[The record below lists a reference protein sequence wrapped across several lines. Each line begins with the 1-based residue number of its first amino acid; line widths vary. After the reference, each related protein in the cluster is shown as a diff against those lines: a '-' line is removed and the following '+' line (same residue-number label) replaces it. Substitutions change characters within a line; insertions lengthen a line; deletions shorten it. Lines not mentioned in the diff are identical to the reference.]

1 MVLVLSGDDI
11 SEVLTMDDTIGA
23 VENAFRDLHSKAR
36 LPARTVM
43 EFPEVDGWMAIMPSS
58 LKTLGALG
66 TKVVTVFKNNPQ
78 KSKPTTM
85 ATMLLNDANT
95 GEPLAIMEAGLITA
109 MRTGGAS
116 AIASKYLARKDSS
129 VVGIFGAGMQ
139 ARFQLLGVSRI
150 RNLRTVKL
158 YAPTRAKSEALARE
172 MARTLGADVG
182 IVNSSKKVVEGS
194 DVIITA
200 TTSPTPVFDGRWLEG
215 GTHISAI
222 GAHTKSTRELDTYT
236 MANAK
241 VVVESRE
248 VALVEAGEIL
258 IPMSEGKM
266 KKDQIYADL
275 SELVAG
281 KKKGR
286 TSNREITVYKG
297 CGIAI
302 EDLAT
307 AKLAYDIA
315 LKEGL
320 GKNVPL

>member
-1 MVLVLSGDDI
+1 MVLVLARDDI
-11 SEVLTMDDTIGA
+11 SAILTIDDTINA
-23 VENAFRDLHSKAR
+23 VKNAFRELHSKAR

-43 EFPEVDGWMAIMPSS
+43 EFPEIDGWMAIMPSS
-58 LKTLGALG
+58 LKSLGALG

-109 MRTGGAS
+109 MRTGAAS
-116 AIASKYLARKDSS
+116 AIATKHLARKDSS
-129 VVGIFGAGMQ
+129 TVGIFGAGTQ
-139 ARFQLLGVSRI
+139 AKFQLLGVSRI
-150 RNLRTVKL
+150 RNLRTVKI
-158 YAPTRAKSEALARE
+158 YAQTRAKSEALAKE
-172 MARTLGADVG
+172 MARTLDADVR
-182 IVNSSKKVVEGS
+182 IVNSSKEAVKGS

-200 TTSPTPVFDGRWLEG
+200 TTSPTPVFDGRWLED
-215 GTHISAI
+215 GTHVNAI
-222 GAHTKSTRELDTYT
+222 GAHTKSTRELDTYA
-236 MANAK
+236 MAKAK
-241 VVVESRE
+241 IVVESRE
-248 VALVEAGEIL
+248 VALAEAGEIL

-275 SELVAG
+275 SELVTG

-286 TSNREITVYKG
+286 TSNEEITVYKG

-307 AKLAYDIA
+307 AKLAYDVA
-315 LKEGL
+315 LKKGL
-320 GKNVPL
+320 GKNIPL